1 MAKGGQGTTKRRLAV
16 AASVAAVPLTQHGAF
31 TSPGA
36 PGAATPSRV
45 ASVASSTGAPQ
56 AAVGARSQSLLAPA
70 AGALLTG
77 LAAGCSAKKR
87 SAKGTGVTTCL
98 STSTV
103 LEKAATDAVE
113 PAKLF
118 EHYVKDRGGER
129 VLRKLLIA
137 NNGMAATKAILSL
150 RQWAYLELGSD
161 NIFEF
166 VVMATPED
174 LEANAEFIR
183 LANSYVEVP
192 GGKNVN
198 NYANVDLI
206 VDVAKTQGGHMSAI
220 STWMVHVVDLDF
232 D

>member
-1 MAKGGQGTTKRRLAV
+1 MAKRGKGTIKR
-16 AASVAAVPLTQHGAF
+16 
-31 TSPGA
+31 
-36 PGAATPSRV
+36 RV
-45 ASVASSTGAPQ
+45 ASVAAGV
-56 AAVGARSQSLLAPA
+56 AAVPFAREVGFAYAPVSSQGLTTSRALPDTFDTSQSSLETSRQQNVVRFASGAILAGVA
-70 AGALLTG
+70 TAVGHG
-77 LAAGCSAKKR
+77 AKKHCG
-87 SAKGTGVTTCL
+87 KNTGTTTRL

-118 EHYVKDRGGER
+118 EQYVKDRGGER

-150 RQWAYLELGSD
+150 RQWSYLELGSD
-161 NIFEF
+161 NVFEF

-206 VDVAKTQGGHMSAI
+206 VEVAKSQG
-220 STWMVHVVDLDF
+220 TRNV
-232 D
+232 